1 MKHSRYF
8 PTIVLAAAIMLPHS
22 AAMLCAIFNPMTM
35 AYSVGEE
42 PGTASANTDAPA
54 HQCDFA
60 ECSTAVVAPV
70 LFLTAVDWQPLSMVV
85 DTPWVSSP
93 MHKEAFPPLTP
104 PPIA

>member
-1 MKHSRYF
+1 MNHSRYF
-8 PTIVLAAAIMLPHS
+8 PTILLAAALMLPHS

-35 AYSVGEE
+35 TYAVSKESGST
-42 PGTASANTDAPA
+42 TADADAPA

-70 LFLTAVDWQPLSMVV
+70 PSLTTTPAQLLSVVV
-85 DTPWVSSP
+85 DTPWMSSP
-93 MHKEAFPPLTP
+93 VLQEATPPLTP